1 MAFKLD
7 DIVIDRVQYAVA
19 ENNKGEL
26 LYVLTQLSDASIE
39 LTAES
44 KDAVDAQG
52 TLIKRFYNAKTG
64 EFSAS
69 NAMINVNLLAAETGD
84 SKLTATEEAAIEM
97 PKIITVKAGETV
109 TLKDYKAGTVH
120 VNALGANGALG
131 QAYEVDTAAG
141 TDKYALT
148 SAGVF
153 TPPTDPEVTRYVVKY
168 QRDVKSGVALV
179 NKADKFPQTVKL
191 TLKALCVDPCTVDTL
206 RACYI
211 VLPSFQLSPE
221 VTITLD
227 TEGTMDFSGSLQVD
241 FLGRFECYQILF

>member
-19 ENNKGEL
+19 ENNNGEM

-69 NAMINVNLLAAETGD
+69 NAMINVNLLAAESG
-84 SKLTATEEAAIEM
+84 SAKLNATEEQAIQM
-97 PKIITVKAGETV
+97 PKIITVKAGETI
-109 TLKDYKAGTVH
+109 TLAGYKAGTVH

-131 QAYEVDTAAG
+131 KAYEVQTEASETA
-141 TDKYALT
+141 YALT
-148 SAGVF
+148 SAGKL
-153 TPPTDPEVTRYVVKY
+153 TPPTDAEVTRYVVKY
-168 QRDVKSGVALV
+168 ERDVKSGVALV

-221 VTITLD
+221 ATITLD
-227 TEGTMDFSGSLQVD
+227 TEGTMDFNGTLQVD
-241 FLGRFECYQILF
+241 FLGRFECYQIVF